1 LATKDE
7 YEEKGPQ
14 ILAAIKRPIFIIS
27 EQFVHE
33 SVKNNKKAAEI
44 GYLLDAKSGPSIKT
58 NGEGIGAV
66 KRVE

>member
-7 YEEKGPQ
+7 FEEKGPQ
-14 ILAAIKRPIFIIS
+14 IMAAIKRPIFIVA

-33 SVKNNKKAAEI
+33 SVKSSKKVSEVS
-44 GYLLDAKSGPSIKT
+44 YLLDPKSAPLIKN
-58 NGEGIGAV
+58 NGEGFGSV